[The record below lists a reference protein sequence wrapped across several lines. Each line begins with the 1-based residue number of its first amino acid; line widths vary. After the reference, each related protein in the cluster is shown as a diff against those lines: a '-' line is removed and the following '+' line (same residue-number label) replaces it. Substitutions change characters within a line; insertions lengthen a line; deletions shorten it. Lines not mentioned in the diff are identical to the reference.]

1 MRVEITMEKTQR
13 ISKEFEVTK
22 DQLEELKI
30 GINPFEEEMEQEIES
45 GDCSYDY
52 TVNDEDGNTI
62 VDWA

>member
-13 ISKEFEVTK
+13 ISKEFEVTI

>member
-1 MRVEITMEKTQR
+1 MRIEITMEKTQR

>member
-1 MRVEITMEKTQR
+1 MRIEITMEKTQR

-22 DQLEELKI
+22 VQLEELKI

-52 TVNDEDGNTI
+52 AVNDEDGNTI

>member
-13 ISKEFEVTK
+13 ISKEFEVTI

-62 VDWA
+62 VDWG

>member
-1 MRVEITMEKTQR
+1 MRIEITMEKTQR

-22 DQLEELKI
+22 DQLKELKI

-62 VDWA
+62 VDWS

>member
-1 MRVEITMEKTQR
+1 MRIKITMKKIQR

-45 GDCSYDY
+45 GECGYDY
-52 TVNDEDGNTI
+52 AVNDEDGNII
-62 VDWA
+62 VDWE